1 MENLPGNQFSGKN
14 SHLKVQRGK
23 RLRGREFNLR
33 HRKETR
39 KLISLYKLKQITFT
53 SCGLTE
59 HVFLFIRNDVQLDH
73 FITVTVKMTITQYQ
87 TFWFNSAPFSV
98 AHSRLQTFLSLKE
111 DHYDNGTKWWMR
123 EHYNLSKAEDLLR
136 SKRLLHRKRNFVHRN
151 YELWAGNS
159 RIESKAV

>member
-1 MENLPGNQFSGKN
+1 MENLPGNQFSDKN

-33 HRKETR
+33 HRKETS
-39 KLISLYKLKQITFT
+39 KINQSQITFT
-53 SCGLTE
+53 ILWTHGTRF
-59 HVFLFIRNDVQLDH
+59 FLFIRNDVQLDH